1 MRRLFLVFLLAVT
14 ALATGCSTV
23 AGVGRDITNG
33 AEYVRDKIGGSK

>member
-1 MRRLFLVFLLAVT
+1 MKKLLIITLFATT

-23 AGVGRDITNG
+23 AGAGRDITSG